1 MILGSPTI
9 VPIFATPLAIASVPD
24 SAQINPGLYEL
35 FAQRMAVD
43 NRPRR
48 NPLRFFSADDL
59 MEWPELPMRRL
70 ADAITGAACSVVGSL
85 NEFTEAQI
93 RAFKLETRAWFTV
106 IRTNGSVPAAN
117 YPLTSW
123 CAIYCVTAPSLNE
136 ARPDSGVV
144 RLYESRLGTT
154 FQDASNSTM
163 RIPFSQSH
171 YAWRPVAGHMII
183 FPASVTH
190 EIALLRAGGELTLV
204 TARIRF
210 SGAGQQGFARW

>member
-1 MILGSPTI
+1 MTLSSPTI
-9 VPIFATPLAIASVPD
+9 VPILATPLGIASIPD
-24 SAQINPGLYEL
+24 SAQINAGLYEL

-43 NRPRR
+43 HRPRR
-48 NPLRFFSADDL
+48 NPLSFCSADDL
-59 MEWPELPMRRL
+59 MEWPELPVRRL
-70 ADAITGAACSVVGSL
+70 ADGITGAVCAVVGSL
-85 NEFTEAQI
+85 NEFTVAQI
-93 RAFKLETRAWFTV
+93 RAFKLESRAWFTV

-123 CAIYCVTAPSLNE
+123 CAIYCVNAPPPNE
-136 ARPDSGVV
+136 TRPESGVV

-163 RIPFSQSH
+163 RIPYSQSH
-171 YAWRPVAGHMII
+171 YAWRPVPGQMII
-183 FPASVTH
+183 FPASLTH

-210 SGAGQQGFARW
+210 TGAGQQGFGRW